1 MDIKHIKTASR
12 LLLFLTLLTGL
23 VYPLFITGLAQ
34 LLFPWQANGSL
45 IKLDGKIIGS
55 TWIGQSF
62 TSAEFFHGR
71 PSATPLFPYNA
82 NHSSGSNLALTNPM
96 LIHSIKTHIDN
107 LLQLDPENHQHIPM
121 DLVTFSASG
130 LDPDMSP
137 MAALY
142 QIPRIAKARGMS
154 NEVLTRIVDQHTMRP
169 LAGFIGESRV
179 NVLALNMAL
188 LERSKPL
195 NEPGQTYEKTKT

>member
-1 MDIKHIKTASR
+1 MKHIKTASR
-12 LLLFLTLLTGL
+12 LLLLLTLLTGL
-23 VYPLFITGLAQ
+23 IYPLSMTGLAQ

-55 TWIGQSF
+55 AWIGQSF

-82 NHSSGSNLALTNPM
+82 NQSSGSNLALTNPV
-96 LIHSIKTHIDN
+96 LINSIKNHIDN
-107 LLQLDPENHQHIPM
+107 LLQLDPENHQPIPM
-121 DLVTFSASG
+121 DLVTHSGSG
-130 LDPDMSP
+130 LDPEISP

-154 NEVLTRIVDQHTMRP
+154 NDMLSRMVDQYTRRP
-169 LAGFIGESRV
+169 FMGFIGESRV

-188 LERSKPL
+188 LEQSKPL
-195 NEPGQTYEKTKT
+195 NELG